1 MVCNQVG
8 HDMISFSRQLH
19 AYRKILI
26 AIYFEMRQVLIF
38 LKIKMRI
45 ETIFQRPSQ
54 QIFKTLFYSF

>member
-45 ETIFQRPSQ
+45 ETIFQRLLLGP
-54 QIFKTLFYSF
+54 L

>member
-1 MVCNQVG
+1 MICNQVG
-8 HDMISFSRQLH
+8 HDMISFSRQLNT
-19 AYRKILI
+19 YRKILI
-26 AIYFEMRQVLIF
+26 AIYFERRQVLFF